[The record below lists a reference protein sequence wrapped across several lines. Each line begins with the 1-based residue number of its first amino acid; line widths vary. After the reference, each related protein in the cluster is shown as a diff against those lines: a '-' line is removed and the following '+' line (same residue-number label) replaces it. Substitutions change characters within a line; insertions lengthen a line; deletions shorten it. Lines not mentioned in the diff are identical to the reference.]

1 MNTVQGSQFTSL
13 EFTELLKSH
22 QIRISMDGKGC
33 WCDHVII
40 ERFWQTV
47 KYEEVYPKAYQ
58 TTSERHGSDCLD
70 SLCQS

>member
-1 MNTVQGSQFTSL
+1 
-13 EFTELLKSH
+13 
-22 QIRISMDGKGC
+22 
-33 WCDHVII
+33 VII